1 MLHDTLV
8 ASDYGDATSLGDRF
22 VVWNDRIAMRMGSS
36 VGVYRLPSMEPLG
49 GPVASSSNG
58 KTVNLHGD
66 LLVVS
71 EESENALAGQ
81 VRLLKRNDDGGNWT
95 DVLTLPAP
103 APAGRFGWVTS
114 LSDDGLRLAVSAPNA
129 RIGNDIK
136 RGMVVVYQKD
146 PTDGSWS
153 LLGQPLFG
161 NKAGDQF
168 GFSMALSGDG
178 TTLVVGSPAASGGDG
193 NVFRGEVRVARLD
206 GNNVWTQ
213 VGDTLPGENDRDRF
227 GRSVAISKDGGR
239 VVASSSVYGGQ
250 RGQVRVFDLMQ
261 DDEATSIGEH
271 YEETYVMVGEG
282 PKYRLGHGI
291 FGLSL
296 TSDGGRVAVGAT
308 WAGGEGSY
316 SGRVDQFVLPSSA
329 ADGEQSSE
337 VPSVSP
343 SIIPSVSSSVAPSP
357 VPTMF
362 ETDNLVLSTDIP
374 TTMPSLSPTTSSPTA
389 SPSLR
394 GRPLQSPSH
403 VPSSAPSNSPIM
415 MRSSMHP
422 SLMPTSSSPSSL
434 STPPFGANGAEGTGV
449 SSGAGSNML
458 KTPLEAIVPFVV
470 TGLLSIA
477 LLVGAV

>member
-1 MLHDTLV
+1 MQWYGPNQHLLVGAPLYNPDGAIFHFDGNGMLHDTLV

-81 VRLLKRNDDGGNWT
+81 VRLLKWNGDGGNWT

-329 ADGEQSSE
+329 DGEQSSE

-343 SIIPSVSSSVAPSP
+343 SIIPS
-357 VPTMF
+357 
-362 ETDNLVLSTDIP
+362 
-374 TTMPSLSPTTSSPTA
+374 

-394 GRPLQSPSH
+394 GRPSQSPSH

-434 STPPFGANGAEGTGV
+434 STPPFGANGAEGTGA